1 MRSPWLKEHLLDDP
15 EVELPAVPPENAE
28 LEQAIEKWRLERP
41 AETSEE
47 KTMRISNQ
55 ARIDRLVIV
64 GYGIVMAISGQC
76 T

>member
-15 EVELPAVPPENAE
+15 EVELPAATPEKAE
-28 LEQAIEKWRLERP
+28 LEQAIEKWRLERST
-41 AETSEE
+41 ETSEE
-47 KTMRISNQ
+47 KTMRIFSQ
-55 ARIDRLVIV
+55 GRTDRLVIV